1 MEYRVATADDID
13 NLVQLRNQ
21 LVAECGA
28 PNRDVD
34 AQLRAFFE
42 KHLAD
47 GSVVEWLAIESGRIV
62 ATAAVEFHEFTPS
75 ESNKSGVRG
84 HVTNMY
90 TAPEYRGNGIASF
103 LLGKLAEEA
112 ETRGTNRLWLH
123 ASEMGG
129 PVYRKFG
136 FKEAD
141 GFFELNLQSHYQA

>member
-1 MEYRVATADDID
+1 MEYRVAVAGDIEV
-13 NLVQLRNQ
+13 LVQLRNR

-28 PNRDVD
+28 PNQSVDV
-34 AQLRAFFE
+34 QLRSFFE

-47 GSVVEWLAIESGRIV
+47 GSLVEWLALEGGQIV

-90 TAPEYRGNGIASF
+90 TAPAYRGKGIATF
-103 LLGKLAEEA
+103 LLDKLAKEA
-112 ETRGTNRLWLH
+112 EARGVKRLWLH

-129 PVYRKFG
+129 PVYKKFG
-136 FKEAD
+136 FREAD
-141 GFFELNLQSHYQA
+141 GFFELSL